1 MKIKFLLYPVL
12 FLLLVACDPGSSSSS
27 VAMHSKTD
35 RCMDLYGL
43 ETDSE
48 YWSNAANESPFLEKD
63 IKAEA
68 EKSVS
73 AYSFNLEVRS
83 IEYDLANGRY
93 EIFVMNNAN
102 SPSAHNYHIY
112 AKIEGCSFYLYED
125 GDLSEYYEKR
135 PSVKFD
141 PCFCD
146 DESGVA
152 FYRIEKKSQ
161 REEKLSSS
169 SKIESS
175 SSSSEVSYSSSDKV
189 SSSEKTYSSS
199 VVECS
204 SSENLF
210 ELDSLYG
217 CDSLNCV
224 NMKFLNR
231 NFLEDS
237 SYGIFVDKRDLQVYR
252 TIRIDGVVWLAQN
265 LNYEAEGS
273 RCYNDDPDMCEIYG
287 HLYDW
292 STAMNGLC
300 PTGWKLP
307 STNDFQNLLDGFI
320 SDLDLLSEAFSYGTN
335 LSGFS
340 AAPAGEYY
348 QDFIDIDKSATY
360 WSSESAS
367 ETMAYYWFYNYRKS
381 TTNSRIDAG
390 GDKAGYK
397 SVRCIMK

>member
-27 VAMHSKTD
+27 VAKHSKTD

-152 FYRIEKKSQ
+152 FYRIEKKSKKN
-161 REEKLSSS
+161 EDLSSS
-169 SKIESS
+169 QSAESS
-175 SSSSEVSYSSSDKV
+175 SSLKISSSTSSKV
-189 SSSEKTYSSS
+189 SSSEKIYSSS
-199 VVECS
+199 AVES
-204 SSENLF
+204 SSSGNLL
-210 ELDSLYG
+210 EVDSLFG

-224 NMKFLNR
+224 NMKFLNQDL
-231 NFLEDS
+231 LEDS
-237 SYGIFVDKRDLQVYR
+237 SYGVFVDERDLQVYR
-252 TIRIDGVVWLAQN
+252 TIRIGGDVWLAQN
-265 LNYEAEGS
+265 LNYKAEGS

-292 STAMNGLC
+292 NTAMNGLC

-320 SDLDLLSEAFSYGTN
+320 SDLDLLSEDFFNGTN

-348 QDFIDIDKSATY
+348 QGFIDIDMSATY

-381 TTNSRIDAG
+381 TTISRIDAG

-397 SVRCIMK
+397 SVRCIMN

>member
-1 MKIKFLLYPVL
+1 MKIKFLLCSVL

-27 VAMHSKTD
+27 VAMFSKND

-175 SSSSEVSYSSSDKV
+175 SSEIPKSREKNKDMCGVVDSLVLTKYDVAYEFSDTNFLGRDFVGLNDALVGEGKPQGDCESLILDGKSGLYVYSSDIFNANHFVLETKIFLTNN
-189 SSSEKTYSSS
+189 SSMQNIFVAEPPGSSGAGWILRL
-199 VVECS
+199 
-204 SSENLF
+204 ENG
-210 ELDSLYG
+210 EL
-217 CDSLNCV
+217 
-224 NMKFLNR
+224 KFLFR
-231 NFLEDS
+231 SDS
-237 SYGIFVDKRDLQVYR
+237 QSWQEHKAGNVPLKEWT
-252 TIRIDGVVWLAQN
+252 TIRIKKTEDSAGSGDNIVVFKNGV
-265 LNYEAEGS
+265 
-273 RCYNDDPDMCEIYG
+273 D
-287 HLYDW
+287 
-292 STAMNGLC
+292 
-300 PTGWKLP
+300 
-307 STNDFQNLLDGFI
+307 
-320 SDLDLLSEAFSYGTN
+320 AFSITTDSDV
-335 LSGFS
+335 SGFDGKLGIGYD
-340 AAPAGEYY
+340 AVNQNFHDRYFEGM
-348 QDFIDIDKSATY
+348 IDYIRFD
-360 WSSESAS
+360 
-367 ETMAYYWFYNYRKS
+367 NLD
-381 TTNSRIDAG
+381 N
-390 GDKAGYK
+390 
-397 SVRCIMK
+397 